1 MRVIVTMLR
10 VSRHKRDIVTRKLDK
25 IDVEMARVST
35 ARKLGIATRI
45 AGQQVRRT
53 RTFGAVMKA
62 VRATTSHLGRVLGQL
77 WLEVTGF
84 VFLTLA
90 TIGLL
95 AFIREYNKYHA
106 GRVGSGRV
114 ILAICFT
121 LLFGWF
127 GVSSFWSIRRRG

>member
-1 MRVIVTMLR
+1 MRLTAPRIVTC
-10 VSRHKRDIVTRKLDK
+10 KLGK
-25 IDVEMARVST
+25 IDDGMVKVST

-53 RTFGAVMKA
+53 RTSGAVTKA
-62 VRATTSHLGRVLGQL
+62 ARATASHLGRVLGQL

-84 VFLTLA
+84 VFLALA
-90 TIGLL
+90 SIGLL
-95 AFIREYNKYHA
+95 AFFREYGKYHA

-114 ILAICFT
+114 VLAVCFT

-127 GVSSFWSIRRRG
+127 GLTSFMRVKKKE

>member
-1 MRVIVTMLR
+1 
-10 VSRHKRDIVTRKLDK
+10 
-25 IDVEMARVST
+25 MAKVST

-62 VRATTSHLGRVLGQL
+62 ARATGSHLGRVLGQL

-84 VFLTLA
+84 VFLALA
-90 TIGLL
+90 GIGFL
-95 AFIREYNKYHA
+95 AFMREYNKYHA
-106 GRVGSGRV
+106 GRAGSGRV
-114 ILAICFT
+114 VLAVCFT

-127 GVSSFWSIRRRG
+127 GVTSFWRVRKKG